1 METPA
6 LADAETEFQVY
17 ADLTTFAEGLASRL
31 RKKGFRGAVRAA
43 GMTAMSL
50 DEASPGWSD
59 RLRRPRA
66 RGL

>member
-1 METPA
+1 M
-6 LADAETEFQVY
+6 
-17 ADLTTFAEGLASRL
+17 GLSRQWCLLGQDSSANSRL

-59 RLRRPRA
+59 RLRRPRT